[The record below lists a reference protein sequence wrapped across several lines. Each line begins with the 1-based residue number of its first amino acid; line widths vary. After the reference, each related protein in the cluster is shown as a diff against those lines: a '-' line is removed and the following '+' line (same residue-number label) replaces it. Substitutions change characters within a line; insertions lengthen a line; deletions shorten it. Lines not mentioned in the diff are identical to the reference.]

1 MSISRS
7 IVALPDVLT
16 SARVRVLHRLLPI
29 VVFAAVFV
37 AFVPALDGQFL
48 NWDDDINFLENPG
61 FRGLGWAQVKWMWTQ
76 TLMGHYIPLTWMSLG
91 VNYTLGGMDPWGY
104 HLGNV
109 LIHAMNAAVFYFV
122 ARRLLVAAGLADGA
136 APLWGAAF
144 AAVVFGAHPLRA
156 ESVAWVTERRD
167 VLCGLFFL
175 LATLMFLIS
184 LGPNAGRG
192 TRFASL
198 AAFGAAIL
206 CKAQAV
212 PLPLALL
219 ILDAYPLRRLHRGWR
234 PLLIEK
240 VPYFA
245 LALVGGV
252 VAIIATRNGAT
263 FTSYAQY
270 GPGARLAMTGYG
282 IMFYP
287 WKWLWPTS
295 LCPLYELPT
304 QIDPLS
310 ARFLPP
316 LVAMASITVL
326 LVALRRRW
334 PAGLAAWAYSAVM
347 LLPLVGPL
355 HTGNQLAHDRYSYLS
370 GLGFAALAGGGLACV
385 LWAVGRGMLS
395 PLVGRVA
402 LAGATLVVLGL
413 GSATWV
419 QASGWR
425 DSETLWSWAVETH
438 PECAICLNNLAL
450 AFMSQNQ
457 RPEAEAALRQ
467 SLAIRE
473 HAMTHN
479 NLGGLLELRGR
490 PDEAEQE
497 YRRAL
502 RLKPDLPQPL
512 ANLGDLLVKHGRYAD
527 AITPLRRVFLTSPG
541 LPRLRTNLARALRER
556 GDELA
561 RTGNEADAAALR
573 AEASR
578 VQP

>member
-1 MSISRS
+1 
-7 IVALPDVLT
+7 
-16 SARVRVLHRLLPI
+16 
-29 VVFAAVFV
+29 
-37 AFVPALDGQFL
+37 
-48 NWDDDINFLENPG
+48 
-61 FRGLGWAQVKWMWTQ
+61 MWTQ

-91 VNYTLGGMDPWGY
+91 LNYALGGMDPWGY

-109 LIHAMNAAVFYFV
+109 LIHAMNAAIFYFV
-122 ARRLLVAAGLADGA
+122 ARRLLVAAGFSDGA
-136 APLWGAAF
+136 APLWGAGF

-175 LATLMFLIS
+175 LAILIYLIS
-184 LGPNAGRG
+184 LDPNAGRG
-192 TRFASL
+192 MRLASI
-198 AAFGAAIL
+198 AAFGAALL

-219 ILDAYPLRRLHRGWR
+219 ILDAYPLRRLRVGWR
-234 PLLIEK
+234 PLLSEK
-240 VPYFA
+240 LPYFA
-245 LALVGGV
+245 LALVGGI
-252 VAIIATRNGAT
+252 VALIATRNGAT

-287 WKWLWPTS
+287 WKWLWPTN
-295 LCPLYELPT
+295 LGPLYELPA
-304 QIDPLS
+304 QVDPFS
-310 ARFLPP
+310 TRFLIP
-316 LVAMASITVL
+316 LLAMVSITAL
-326 LVALRRRW
+326 LVVLRRRW
-334 PAGLAAWAYSAVM
+334 PAGLAAWAYSALM

-370 GLGFAALAGGGLACV
+370 GLGFAALAGGGLACL

-395 PLVGRVA
+395 PLVGRVG
-402 LAGATLVVLGL
+402 LAGAALIVLGL

-450 AFMSQNQ
+450 TYMSRNQ
-457 RPEAEAALRQ
+457 RRDAEALLRQ

-473 HAMTHN
+473 HTMTHN
-479 NLGGLLELRGR
+479 NLGGLLELQGR

-497 YRRAL
+497 YRQAL
-502 RLKPDLPQPL
+502 RLKPDLPQAL
-512 ANLGDLLVKHGRYAD
+512 SNLGELLVKQGRYAD
-527 AITPLRRVFLTSPG
+527 AIPPLRRVFLTSPD
-541 LPRLRTNLARALRER
+541 LPRLRANLARALRER

-561 RTGNEADAAALR
+561 RMGSDADAAALR

>member
-1 MSISRS
+1 VSITRS
-7 IVALPDVLT
+7 ILALPDVLPT
-16 SARVRVLHRLLPI
+16 ARVRLLHRLLPI
-29 VVFAAVFV
+29 AVFAVVFV

-48 NWDDDINFLENPG
+48 DWDDDINFLNNPG
-61 FRGLGWAQVKWMWTQ
+61 FRGLGWAQLKWMWTQ

-91 VNYTLGGMDPWGY
+91 LNYALGGMDPWGY

-109 LIHAMNAAVFYFV
+109 LIHAINAAIFYFV
-122 ARRLLVAAGLADGA
+122 ARRLLVAAGFSDGA
-136 APLWGAAF
+136 APVWGAAF
-144 AAVVFGAHPLRA
+144 AAVAFGAHPLRA

-175 LATLMFLIS
+175 LAILMYLIS
-184 LGPNAGRG
+184 LDPNAGRG
-192 TRFASL
+192 MRFASI
-198 AAFGAAIL
+198 AAFGAALL

-219 ILDAYPLRRLHRGWR
+219 ILDAYPLRRLRLGWR
-234 PLLIEK
+234 SLASEK
-240 VPYFA
+240 LPYFA

-282 IMFYP
+282 ITFYP
-287 WKWLWPTS
+287 WKWLWPTN
-295 LCPLYELPT
+295 LGPLYELPA
-304 QIDPLS
+304 QVDPFS
-310 ARFLPP
+310 ARFLFP
-316 LVAMASITVL
+316 LLAMVSTTAL
-326 LVALRRRW
+326 LVILRHRW

-370 GLGFAALAGGGLACV
+370 GLGFAALAGGGLACL

-395 PLVGRVA
+395 PLIGRVGLAAAA
-402 LAGATLVVLGL
+402 LIVLGL

-450 AFMSQNQ
+450 TYMSRNQ
-457 RPEAEAALRQ
+457 RRDAEALLRQ

-473 HAMTHN
+473 HTMTHN
-479 NLGGLLELRGR
+479 NLGGLLELQGR

-497 YRRAL
+497 YREAL
-502 RLKPDLPQPL
+502 RLKPDLPQAL
-512 ANLGDLLVKHGRYAD
+512 SNLGELLVKQDRYAD
-527 AITPLRRVFLTSPG
+527 AIPPLRRVFLTSPD
-541 LPRLRTNLARALRER
+541 LPGLRTNLARALRER

-561 RTGNEADAAALR
+561 RLGRDADAAELR